1 MGIFKKLGNLFSG
14 APSQADR
21 ALYLY
26 VQCDRCG
33 EKLKA
38 RVDLW
43 NEITPEFDGKSEEA
57 ISYHCRKVL
66 IGENRCYNPIE
77 LRLRFDKN
85 HKLVEKEIYGGKFI
99 DKEEFEQPK

>member
-1 MGIFKKLGNLFSG
+1 MGIFKKLGNVLSG
-14 APSQADR
+14 PPSQKDR

-26 VQCDRCG
+26 VQCDKCG
-33 EKLKA
+33 EKLIA

-43 NEITPEFDGKSEEA
+43 NETTPEFDGKSEEA
-57 ISYHCRKVL
+57 VSYHCRKVL

-77 LRLRFDKN
+77 LKLSFDKN

-99 DKEEFEQPK
+99 DKEEFDKSR